1 LLRREHGSRVVIK
14 AARRENASEPIDVIV
29 TRGPFRWIPR
39 LAKYGLAADRDK
51 TRVAR
56 AMVSGHVYR

>member
-1 LLRREHGSRVVIK
+1 M
-14 AARRENASEPIDVIV
+14 AARRKNASEPIDVIV
-29 TRGPFRWIPR
+29 TDGPFRWIPG
-39 LAKYGLAADRDK
+39 LAKYRLAADRDK